1 MSFAAFRFESP
12 LRAQHEA
19 FAATESMRRSAA
31 TTSRSDSSAIAH
43 VAHVAWIPWG
53 NTAEIVAHFDC
64 VELEYAAIRRGA
76 ALCDLP
82 QRGTIEVTG
91 KDRIAFLQR
100 MVTQELRGL
109 SATQVRRTFWLN
121 RKGRIEADLLL
132 CELGER
138 LLIDCSGSVAAAT
151 ATALNGFIFSEEVA
165 ITDVSNRDYRL
176 ALHGPETLHLLS
188 LVGASAA
195 TLDILQQGAPSGA
208 CAADSLA
215 AVPCVLVRHDSCGE
229 VGVEIIVA
237 REHAATLWSALL
249 GVHDLLDAGR
259 RRARPCG
266 WHAYNIARIEA
277 GNPLFE
283 VDFSTSS
290 LPHETSILA
299 QCVSFTKGCYLG
311 QEVVARM
318 ASLGKPKQVICAFRM
333 DRPVLPVEGA
343 PIFTAATAATASAEV
358 GIVTSSTLSPM
369 LGAASIGFATVK
381 YAHAKPECALLI
393 AADGNNEPARVQSQ
407 LEFVK
412 PSATREAEAR

>member
-1 MSFAAFRFESP
+1 MSSVSFRFESP

-19 FAATESMRRSAA
+19 FALAESLRRAAA
-31 TTSRSDSSAIAH
+31 TTSRSESSA
-43 VAHVAWIPWG
+43 VAHQAQVEWIAWG
-53 NTAEIVAHFDC
+53 NTAEIVARFDR
-64 VELEYAAIRRGA
+64 VELEYAAIRRSV

-109 SATQVRRTFWLN
+109 GAAEVRRTFWLN

-132 CELGER
+132 CELPER
-138 LLIDCSGSVAAAT
+138 LLIDCSGSVAATT
-151 ATALNGFIFSEEVA
+151 ATALNAFVFSEEVA
-165 ITDVSNRDYRL
+165 INDLSQRDYRL
-176 ALHGPETLHLLS
+176 ALHGPEALHLLS

-195 TLDILQQGAPSGA
+195 TLETLEQGATKGA
-208 CAADSLA
+208 CAADTLA
-215 AVPCVLVRHDSCGE
+215 AVPCVLVRHDTCGE
-229 VGVEIIVA
+229 VGVELIVA
-237 REHAATLWSALL
+237 RDQAATLWSALL

-277 GNPLFE
+277 GSPLFE

-290 LPHETSILA
+290 LPHETSILG

-333 DRPVLPVEGA
+333 DDPVLPVEGA
-343 PIFTAATAATASAEV
+343 PLFTAKSETTPSAEV

-381 YAHAKPECALLI
+381 YAHANPECALLV
-393 AADGNNEPARVQSQ
+393 AAEGQSATARVQSE
-407 LEFVK
+407 LAFVK
-412 PSATREAEAR
+412 PSAVREAKA

>member
-1 MSFAAFRFESP
+1 MHCAAFRFESP
-12 LRAQHEA
+12 LRPQHGA
-19 FAATESMRRSAA
+19 FAAAESARRAAA
-31 TTSRSDSSAIAH
+31 TTGRSDASVAAH
-43 VAHVAWIPWG
+43 QAQVAWIPWG

-64 VELEYAAIRRGA
+64 VELEYAAIRRGV

-109 SATQVRRTFWLN
+109 AANQVRRTFWLN

-132 CELGER
+132 CELGDR
-138 LLIDCSGSVAAAT
+138 LLIDCSGSAAATT
-151 ATALNGFIFSEEVA
+151 ATALSGFIFSEEVA
-165 ITDVSNRDYRL
+165 ITDVSNRDYRI
-176 ALHGPETLHLLS
+176 ALHGPQALHLLS

-195 TLDILQQGAPSGA
+195 TVEILEQGAATGA

-215 AVPCVLVRHDSCGE
+215 AVPCVLARHDSCGE
-229 VGVEIIVA
+229 VGIEVIVA
-237 REHAATLWSALL
+237 RDQVATLWSALL

-277 GNPLFE
+277 GSPLFE

-290 LPHETSILA
+290 LPHETSILG

-333 DRPVLPVEGA
+333 DHPVLPVEGA
-343 PIFTAATAATASAEV
+343 PLLTAATAASTSDEV

-381 YAHAKPECALLI
+381 YAYAKPECTLLV
-393 AADGNNEPARVQSQ
+393 AADGNIEPAHVQSQ
-407 LEFVK
+407 LAFVK
-412 PSATREAEAR
+412 PAAAREAQG